1 MDTTSPEKAPPSPPN
16 EEQANTQQEEKKTG
30 SHAGGFKS
38 FTRIFTYAR
47 PVDYAILS
55 VALVAALAAGAAVA
69 LLNLVLGQFVT
80 ILNSY
85 VVGASTP
92 ERFRADAAAMCLR
105 FVYLGVGRL
114 ACTYLYAAL
123 STYSG
128 HHVVRN
134 LRAAYLRAALSQEVA
149 FFDRGA
155 AGSVSMQATSNGK
168 LIQSGIGEKLGTFA
182 AAMGTFVAAFA
193 IAFASQWKL
202 TFIVLCIAPSMLLVI
217 GFVAA
222 VDSGVETEILGVQAR
237 AAAFAETILGSAR
250 NVHAFGLRA
259 RLMRRFDVYLD
270 EVVGLGRKKNWLYG
284 VMFSGEYTIIYLGI
298 GLSFW
303 QGLKMITEGEVSD
316 VGVVFTVLLCVINA
330 ALSFTTVAPSSVAF
344 SRASSAAAEL
354 FTLIDRV
361 SEINPFD
368 DSGEK
373 PTDTVGAL
381 QIEGISFAYPTR
393 PGVHVLKDFTLD
405 IPAGKVTALVGP
417 SGSGKSTII
426 GLIERWYNP
435 ESGTI
440 KLDGR
445 PIDTL
450 NLNWLRTNARL
461 VQQEPV
467 LFNGTVFDNIAS
479 GLVGTPLER
488 ASPAEQRAAVE
499 SAARTAFAHDFVSQL
514 PDGYDTRIGER
525 GGLLSGGQKQRV
537 AIARSIVSDP
547 KILLLDEATSA
558 LDPHAEAIVQRALD
572 AASRERTTVVI
583 AHRLATI
590 RAADNIVVMAGGR
603 IVEQGTH
610 EELVARGED
619 EGTYA
624 RMVRAQTLVKDAA
637 DEGRDGDDAT
647 TSTSDGKAE
656 AGPAEEGGAAAAAAA
671 AADGEEPAPTQSIVR
686 YATAERQHMESLKG
700 REDFGLYKKAGV
712 VRTIWRLMMATK
724 QLKWW
729 YVFLAVDC
737 LLATSVIP
745 AQIALLAQTLDV
757 FNTTDPAAAQKNG
770 NFLASMFIVLSA
782 GAFIAYFIMG
792 WTTNTIAQ
800 EINRQM
806 RRDMLDLFLRQDL
819 RFFDREENT
828 VGALTSRLDSEP
840 QAALELMGFN
850 IAIVIIAFLTVIA
863 SSIFGIAFSWKLG
876 LVAFFAGIPPL
887 MAAGYVRIRLESRMD
902 VKADKRYS
910 KSASIASEAIL
921 AIRTVSSLAIERVVL
936 DKYTRELDDA
946 IVGLTPSLFG
956 MFTFYAF
963 TQAVEYFILALGF
976 WYGSRLMSFGEVT
989 FYEFFVS
996 FYGVFFAGQQAG
1008 IMFTYSSSFTKGL
1021 HAVNYYFWLR
1031 GLEPTI
1037 RETDDNRDKGPRDQ
1051 VSSMDLQGVRF
1062 SYPLRPDAQVLR
1074 GVSLEVLPGKFVA
1087 LVGASGCGKST
1098 VMALLERF
1106 YDPMR
1111 GSIRIDG
1118 ADDLRRLN
1126 PRLYR
1131 RHVSLVQQ
1139 EPTLYPGS
1147 IRENVAFGVDVAD
1160 EEVEGA
1166 GAASEKQHASD
1177 EAIEAALRAANAWD
1191 FVCSLPEG
1199 LGTACGTSGSQLS
1212 GGQRQR
1218 IAIARALIRQPRVL
1232 LLDEATSALD
1242 TESERVV
1249 QGALAAAA
1257 RTGGRITVAVAHR
1270 LSTVRDAD
1278 LICVFYAGRI
1288 EEAGTHDELLAKGGM
1303 YAKMCEGQSLDRKV

>member
-1 MDTTSPEKAPPSPPN
+1 MGTTTPEKEPPSPPN
-16 EEQANTQQEEKKTG
+16 EEQTNGQQEEKKTG

-38 FTRIFTYAR
+38 FVRIFTYAR

-55 VALVAALAAGAAVA
+55 VALAAALAAGTAVA

-85 VVGASTP
+85 AVGASTP

-114 ACTYLYAAL
+114 VCTYLYAAL

-134 LRAAYLRAALSQEVA
+134 MRAAYLRAALSQEVA

-168 LIQSGIGEKLGTFA
+168 LIQSGIAEKLGTFA
-182 AAMGTFVAAFA
+182 AAMGTFIAAFA

-202 TFIVLCIAPSMLLVI
+202 TLILLCIAPALLLVI

-222 VDSGVETEILGVQAR
+222 VDSKVETDILGVQAR
-237 AAAFAETILGSAR
+237 GAAFAETILGSAR

-259 RLMRRFDVYLD
+259 RLMHRFDVYLD
-270 EVVGLGRKKNWLYG
+270 EVMGLGRKKNWLYG
-284 VMFSGEYTIIYLGI
+284 VMFSGEYTIIYLGV
-298 GLSFW
+298 GLAFW

-316 VGVVFTVLLCVINA
+316 IGVVFTVLLCVINA

-368 DSGEK
+368 NSGEK

-381 QIEGISFAYPTR
+381 QIEGLSFAYPTR

-435 ESGTI
+435 QSGTI

-445 PIDTL
+445 PIDAL
-450 NLNWLRTNARL
+450 NINWLRTNARL

-479 GLVGTPLER
+479 GLVGTALEH
-488 ASPAEQRAAVE
+488 AAPAEQRARVE
-499 SAARTAFAHDFVSQL
+499 EAARTAFAHDFISEL

-572 AASRERTTVVI
+572 NASRERTTVVI

-590 RAADNIVVMAGGR
+590 RGADNIVVMADGR

-610 EELVARGED
+610 EDLVARGD
-619 EGTYA
+619 GGTYA
-624 RMVRAQTLVKDAA
+624 RMVRAQTLIKDAA
-637 DEGRDGDDAT
+637 DQGQDGDDAA
-647 TSTSDGKAE
+647 TSTSGGGDGKAE
-656 AGPAEEGGAAAAAAA
+656 AGRAGGATT
-671 AADGEEPAPTQSIVR
+671 ADGEEPVPTQSIVR

-700 REDFGLYKKAGV
+700 REDFELYKKTGV
-712 VRTIWRLMMATK
+712 LRTIWRLMMATK

-737 LLATSVIP
+737 LLATGVIP

-757 FNTTDPAAAQKNG
+757 FNTTDPAAAQRNG

-782 GAFIAYFIMG
+782 GAFVAYFIMG

-840 QAALELMGFN
+840 QAVLELMGFN
-850 IAIVIIAFLTVIA
+850 IAIVVIAFLTVIV
-863 SSIFGIAFSWKLG
+863 SSILGIVFSWKLG

-902 VKADKRYS
+902 VKADKRFS

-921 AIRTVSSLAIERVVL
+921 AIRTVSSLAIERAVL
-936 DKYTRELDDA
+936 EKYTRELDEA
-946 IVGLTPSLFG
+946 IVGLTPSLFT
-956 MFTFYAF
+956 MFVFYAF

-989 FYEFFVS
+989 FYQFFVS
-996 FYGVFFAGQQAG
+996 FYGIFFAGQQAG

-1037 RETDDNRDKGPRDQ
+1037 RETDENRDKAPRDQ
-1051 VSSMDLQGVRF
+1051 VSSMELQGVRF
-1062 SYPLRPDAQVLR
+1062 SYPLRPEAQVLR

-1106 YDPMR
+1106 YDPTR

-1118 ADDLRRLN
+1118 ADDLRQLN

-1131 RHVSLVQQ
+1131 NHVSLVQQ

-1160 EEVEGA
+1160 DEVEGA
-1166 GAASEKQHASD
+1166 GAGADVVAGKQYASD

-1249 QGALAAAA
+1249 QGALATAA

-1278 LICVFYAGRI
+1278 LICVFYGGRI

-1303 YAKMCEGQSLDRKV
+1303 YAKMCEGQSLDRKA